1 MRHDVVVTKLAPTMR
16 VMTWNLWWRFGPFEQ
31 RLPAIIDTMRQ
42 VDADVLCL
50 QEVWSNNERD
60 VADEIAAA
68 LDMHAVRTDPVLW
81 NGESFGNAILS
92 RWPIERVASLPI
104 PNAEGI
110 DGHRR
115 VVAANV
121 DTPWGAWPFA
131 STHIDHRFDASAARQ
146 LQVQRLL
153 ELSSEWRG
161 DPISDLPLIV
171 GADLNAVPDTDE
183 IRLLTGR
190 SPGVPGIVF
199 SDVWEQ
205 VGNGAGHTWRA
216 ENPYSADSAWP
227 NRRLDYLLVSWPR
240 PKPVGNPTR
249 AWNVATGPVDVD
261 GEQVWASD
269 HCGVVADFVT
279 PSESP

>member
-1 MRHDVVVTKLAPTMR
+1 MR

-115 VVAANV
+115 VVAASV

-190 SPGVPGIVF
+190 SPGCARDRVQRCV
-199 SDVWEQ
+199 
-205 VGNGAGHTWRA
+205 GAGRQRRRPHVASRESVLGRQRLA
-216 ENPYSADSAWP
+216 EPTP
-227 NRRLDYLLVSWPR
+227 GL
-240 PKPVGNPTR
+240 PTR
-249 AWNVATGPVDVD
+249 VMAPAEARW
-261 GEQVWASD
+261 QSD
-269 HCGVVADFVT
+269 SCVERCDWPGRC
-279 PSESP
+279 

>member
-1 MRHDVVVTKLAPTMR
+1 MR

-31 RLPAIIDTMRQ
+31 RLRAMIDTMRQ

-50 QEVWSNNERD
+50 QEVWSNDERD
-60 VADEIAAA
+60 VADEIAVA
-68 LDMHAVRTDPVLW
+68 LGMHAVRTDPVLW

-92 RWPIERVASLPI
+92 RWPVERVASLPI
-104 PNAEGI
+104 PNAAGT

-115 VVAANV
+115 IVAARV

-146 LQVQRLL
+146 LQVRRLL
-153 ELSSEWRG
+153 ELSIEWRG
-161 DPISDLPLIV
+161 DPSDDLPLIV

-190 SPGVPGIVF
+190 SAGVPGIVF

-205 VGNGAGHTWRA
+205 VGNGPGHTWRA

-261 GEQVWASD
+261 GELVWASD

-279 PSESP
+279 PSTS